1 MIHANSAELQAFK
14 RQRILL
20 FTLAV
25 LSFLAGV
32 FALAS
37 PFVTGLVLTSI
48 VGWTLIALGVLEVI
62 SAFQGKDKRSRLA
75 LILLGGFTLLGGGII
90 IAYPVLAL
98 GAITFILGLA
108 FLIYGTGKLMFAL
121 RWYPFKG
128 WGWVLLSA
136 IVSDVLGLIILMNLA
151 DATPWLL
158 GTIIGFD
165 FLMMGFA
172 LFMLALAMGSA
183 SDQSEKTIELDG

>member
-48 VGWTLIALGVLEVI
+48 VGWTLIALGVWRL
-62 SAFQGKDKRSRLA
+62 FLPFRGKINEA
-75 LILLGGFTLLGGGII
+75 
-90 IAYPVLAL
+90 
-98 GAITFILGLA
+98 
-108 FLIYGTGKLMFAL
+108 
-121 RWYPFKG
+121 G
-128 WGWVLLSA
+128 W
-136 IVSDVLGLIILMNLA
+136 
-151 DATPWLL
+151 P
-158 GTIIGFD
+158 
-165 FLMMGFA
+165 
-172 LFMLALAMGSA
+172 LFF
-183 SDQSEKTIELDG
+183 